1 MNFQDR
7 LINVLL
13 EAKYMGNFKDRENR
27 RAAAYNRAA
36 AAQGPRAIAR
46 AKQGHGPL
54 TTRWAETEIAQAYA
68 KGKEKIP
75 SRGSQ
80 SNAPEADVKAAKKRR
95 EKIHP
100 QINLGP
106 KRAGKYDASIFGLG
120 KKRKWEK

>member
-7 LINVLL
+7 LIEVLL
-13 EAKYMGNFKDRENR
+13 EAKYAGNVRDRESR
-27 RAAAYNRAA
+27 RAYAYSKAA
-36 AAQGPRAIAR
+36 AAQGSRAKAR
-46 AKQGHGPL
+46 AAQGHGAMS
-54 TTRWAETEIAQAYA
+54 TRWSETEIAQAYA
-68 KGKEKIP
+68 EGKPVP

-80 SNAPEADVKAAKKRR
+80 SNAPEAEVKAARKRR
-95 EKIHP
+95 DKVHS